1 MEDTR
6 PNNSDNN
13 PLSDLISNEIFALLK
28 SKGFLNETS
37 LRDRLIRKRFKS
49 LRMKKYRVS
58 DAIDIIREDYPYLQ
72 FETIRKI
79 VHHPPKIIK
88 RVIDN

>member
-1 MEDTR
+1 MEEIK
-6 PNNSDNN
+6 PHQSEEN
-13 PLSDLISNEIFALLK
+13 PLSDLISNEIYYLLS
-28 SKGFLNETS
+28 SKGFFNETS
-37 LRDRLIRKRFKS
+37 LRDRLIRKRFKT

-79 VHHPPKIIK
+79 VHHPPKSVK
-88 RVIDN
+88 RIS

>member
-1 MEDTR
+1 MEGTK
-6 PNNSDNN
+6 SKEAGNN
-13 PLSDLISNEIFALLK
+13 PLNDLISNEIYDLLN

-58 DAIDIIREDYPYLQ
+58 DAIEIIREDYPYLQ

-79 VHHPPKIIK
+79 VHHPPKITK
-88 RVIDN
+88 RIN

>member
-1 MEDTR
+1 MENKSHNDFER
-6 PNNSDNN
+6 N
-13 PLSDLISNEIFALLK
+13 PINDLISNEIYDLLK

-37 LRDRLIRKRFKS
+37 LRDRLIRKRFKD
-49 LRMKKYRVS
+49 LRTRKHRVS

-79 VHHPPKIIK
+79 VHHPPKVK
-88 RVIDN
+88 KLN